1 MKQLSK
7 LIAILLTVLLA
18 TPMRAGCGND
28 RGDWQEK
35 MKAEKVAFLT
45 SSLNLTTSEA
55 EKFWPVYNKMEDVRK
70 EGFVKMMKAYKALE
84 EGIKADKPENTI
96 ATLLDSY
103 LAAIQESKDIE
114 KKMMQ
119 AYSEVISLKK
129 VAKLFVAEEEFRR
142 QQIGKWN
149 NGKQGMQGMPPRGQQ
164 KGQRPQPP
172 QGGPQ
177 NGGAQ
182 ANK

>member
-7 LIAILLTVLLA
+7 LAAVLLA
-18 TPMRAGCGND
+18 VLLAVPMRAGCGDD
-28 RGDWQEK
+28 RNDWQEK
-35 MKAEKVAFLT
+35 MKAEKVSFLT
-45 SSLNLTTSEA
+45 SSLSLTTSEA
-55 EKFWPVYNKMEDVRK
+55 EKFWPVYNNMEDVRK

-84 EGIKADKPENTI
+84 EGIKADKPEKTI
-96 ATLLDSY
+96 ATLLDNY

-119 AYSEVISLKK
+119 AFSEIIPLKK
-129 VAKLFVAEEEFRR
+129 IAKLFVAEEEFRR
-142 QQIGKWN
+142 QQIGKWH
-149 NGKQGMQGMPPRGQQ
+149 NGKQGMPPHGQQ

-177 NGGAQ
+177 GGPGNTQ

>member
-7 LIAILLTVLLA
+7 SVAVLLTILLAL
-18 TPMRAGCGND
+18 PMRAGCGDGRDN
-28 RGDWQEK
+28 WQEK

-45 SSLNLTTSEA
+45 SSLSLTTAEA

-70 EGFVKMMKAYKALE
+70 EGFAKMMKAYKALD
-84 EGIKADKPENTI
+84 EGIKADKPEKTI
-96 ATLLDSY
+96 AALMDSY
-103 LAAIQESKDIE
+103 LTAIRESKDIE
-114 KKMMQ
+114 KKMVE
-119 AYSEVISLKK
+119 AFSDIIPLKK
-129 VAKLFVAEEEFRR
+129 IAKLFVAEEEFRR
-142 QQIGKWN
+142 QQIGKWHD
-149 NGKQGMQGMPPRGQQ
+149 GKQGTPPHGQQ

-177 NGGAQ
+177 GGANGQ

>member
-7 LIAILLTVLLA
+7 LIAILLTVLLS
-18 TPMRAGCGND
+18 TPMRAGCGYD
-28 RGDWQEK
+28 RSCWQEK

-119 AYSEVISLKK
+119 AYSGIIPLKK

-149 NGKQGMQGMPPRGQQ
+149 NGKQGMPPRGQQ